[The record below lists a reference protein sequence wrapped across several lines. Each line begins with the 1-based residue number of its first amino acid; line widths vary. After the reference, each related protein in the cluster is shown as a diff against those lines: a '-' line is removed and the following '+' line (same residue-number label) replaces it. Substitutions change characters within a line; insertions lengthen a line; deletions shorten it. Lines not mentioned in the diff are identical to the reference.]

1 MKRYS
6 PEFKEALV
14 RKMMP
19 PENVPIMRLAEESGV
34 SYVTLA
40 KWREEVRS
48 GGEAAPGN
56 GEQPDRWSS
65 EDKFLI
71 VLETHSLNEAEL
83 GEYCRGKGIFPAE
96 IEEWREAC
104 LQANQRE
111 FRKRQELQKE
121 IRSEK
126 KRSRRNGA
134 EETEQKK
141 RNKALEKEL
150 LRKERALAE
159 TAALLTLRK
168 KAQAIWGD
176 GEED

>member
-14 RKMMP
+14 RKKMMSP
-19 PENVPIMRLAEESGV
+19 PDRAASRSELTSGVGNVPIMRLAEESGV

-83 GEYCRGKGIFPAE
+83 GEYCRSKGIFPAE

-104 LQANQRE
+104 LQANQRDL
-111 FRKRQELQKE
+111 RKRP
-121 IRSEK
+121 
-126 KRSRRNGA
+126 
-134 EETEQKK
+134 
-141 RNKALEKEL
+141 
-150 LRKERALAE
+150 
-159 TAALLTLRK
+159 
-168 KAQAIWGD
+168 
-176 GEED
+176 

>member
-1 MKRYS
+1 MKMKIYS
-6 PEFKEALV
+6 PEFMESVV

-19 PENVPIMRLAEESGV
+19 QENITIMRLAEESGV

-40 KWREEVRS
+40 KWRDEVR
-48 GGEAAPGN
+48 GGGKAAPGN
-56 GEQPDRWSS
+56 GEQPERWNS

-83 GEYCRGKGIFPAE
+83 GEYCRSKGIFPAE
-96 IEEWREAC
+96 IEEWRETC
-104 LQANQRE
+104 LQANQRD
-111 FRKRQELQKE
+111 FRKSQELQKE
-121 IRSEK
+121 IRSER
-126 KRSRRNGA
+126 KRSK
-134 EETEQKK
+134 E
-141 RNKALEKEL
+141 LEREL

-176 GEED
+176 NEDD

>member
-1 MKRYS
+1 MKMKRYS
-6 PEFKEALV
+6 LEFKESV
-14 RKMMP
+14 IRKMIP
-19 PENVPIMRLAEESGV
+19 PENIPIMRLAEECGV

-40 KWREEVRS
+40 KWRNEVRS

-56 GEQPDRWSS
+56 GEQPERWSS

-71 VLETHSLNEAEL
+71 VLETYSLNESEL
-83 GEYCRGKGIFPAE
+83 GEYCRSKGIFPAE
-96 IEEWREAC
+96 LAEWREAC
-104 LQANQRE
+104 LEANQRDL
-111 FRKRQELQKE
+111 RKRQELQKE

-126 KRSRRNGA
+126 KRSK
-134 EETEQKK
+134 E
-141 RNKALEKEL
+141 LEREL

-176 GEED
+176 NEDD

>member
-1 MKRYS
+1 VKVKRYS
-6 PEFKEALV
+6 PEFKEAIV

-19 PENVPIMRLAEESGV
+19 PDCAASRSELASGVGNVHIMNLAEESGV

-40 KWREEVRS
+40 KWQEEVRS
-48 GGEAAPGN
+48 GGEASPGN
-56 GEQPDRWSS
+56 GEQPERWSS

-83 GEYCRGKGIFPAE
+83 GEYCCGKGIFPAE
-96 IEEWREAC
+96 IEEWQEAC

-126 KRSRRNGA
+126 KRS
-134 EETEQKK
+134 
-141 RNKALEKEL
+141 KALVK
-150 LRKERALAE
+150 RSC
-159 TAALLTLRK
+159 
-168 KAQAIWGD
+168 
-176 GEED
+176 

>member
-1 MKRYS
+1 VKVKRYS

-83 GEYCRGKGIFPAE
+83 GEYCRSKGIFPAE

-104 LQANQRE
+104 LQANQRDL
-111 FRKRQELQKE
+111 RKRQELQKE

-126 KRSRRNGA
+126 KRS
-134 EETEQKK
+134 
-141 RNKALEKEL
+141 KALEKEL